1 MASPPDDPYSAESR
15 LATWERAARAEPA
28 DNGVS
33 VHAEEGGF
41 ADEAQID
48 DRYAGRVPARRG
60 APLPVAAIVAAIWA
74 AVLGVLPVLVLTALV
89 AVGSGATAAGVTR
102 TGAAAWLLGH
112 GLPIQTPADR
122 ITLVPLGLSV
132 WIAWR
137 LVRAGVHAARA
148 TGANRDRSVWPAVRA
163 GAALA
168 LAYGLVGAGV
178 AKAAATA
185 DVAVSPWRAAATC
198 GLFAGLA
205 GTVGALRYG
214 RAGRRLTRHLPR
226 ALADAARTG
235 LAAVAFLVA
244 AGAAAGGLALALA
257 GGAATDV
264 LASFHAGVAGQA
276 GITVLCLVFL
286 PNLAIWGAAYLLGPG
301 FAAGAGTVV
310 SPADVL
316 LGPVPAV
323 PVLAGLPSGPLSGI
337 GPALLGV
344 PLIAGLAAGILL
356 ARRSPLSER
365 SWGGL
370 LGAAALAGPVA
381 GIVLQLAAVASGGA
395 LGSGRLS
402 QLGPVDWRVGLF
414 ATGVIAVGTVFGAA
428 TARTLS
434 RSPTL

>member
-1 MASPPDDPYSAESR
+1 MASPPDDPYSAEPR
-15 LATWERAARAEPA
+15 LATWDRAARAEPA
-28 DNGVS
+28 GNGGS
-33 VHAEEGGF
+33 DHAEDGGF
-41 ADEAQID
+41 ADDAPIGD
-48 DRYAGRVPARRG
+48 PYAGRVPARRG
-60 APLPVAAIVAAIWA
+60 APLPVAAMVAAVWA
-74 AVLGVLPVLVLTALV
+74 AVLGVLPVVVLTALV

-102 TGAAAWLLGH
+102 MGAAAWLLGH
-112 GLPIQTPADR
+112 GVPIQTPADR

-137 LVRAGVHAARA
+137 LIRAGVHAARA
-148 TGANRDRSVWPAVRA
+148 TGAHRDQSVWPAMRA
-163 GAALA
+163 VVALA
-168 LAYGLVGAGV
+168 LAYGLVGAVV

-198 GLFAGLA
+198 GLFAGVA

-214 RAGRRLTRHLPR
+214 RAGRRLTRQLPR
-226 ALADAARTG
+226 TLADAARTG
-235 LAAVAFLVA
+235 LAAVAFLIA

-257 GGAATDV
+257 GGAAADM
-264 LASFHAGVAGQA
+264 LASFRAGVAGQA

-310 SPADVL
+310 SPGDVL

-381 GIVLQLAAVASGGA
+381 GIVLQLAAAASGGA

-434 RSPTL
+434 RPV